1 MDPADI
7 QRALSGQG
15 IAIGSHEQSL
25 KYTHEQVASLAHS
38 VNTLVQR
45 LDSAIGSGAIG
56 GSQTNA
62 GPELYACDPEPYDGD
77 LNKCR
82 GFLLQCRLVFSQ
94 RARLFPTDISK
105 INHIIGL
112 LRGRA
117 LAWAQAS
124 AGTRLGDPS
133 LDTFVARFERI
144 FDRPNYAGC
153 AGDRLFTIR
162 QGVRSVADYA
172 VEFSTLSAESGWN
185 EPALLCAFRRGLNN
199 SVRDALVSG
208 ARPRDL
214 AEMVDRAIEL
224 DNHQPSQPLT
234 FLCFVS
240 FFSTPRSIVN
250 SRIWLTF

>member
-1 MDPADI
+1 MEGA
-7 QRALSGQG
+7 
-15 IAIGSHEQSL
+15 AIGNHEQAL
-25 KYTHEQVASLAHS
+25 NFTREQIASLALS

-45 LDSAIGSGAIG
+45 LDSAMSSVAVGGTQATSGAN
-56 GSQTNA
+56 S
-62 GPELYACDPEPYDGD
+62 YACDPEPYEGN

-82 GFLLQCRLVFSQ
+82 GFILQCRQVFSQ
-94 RARLFPTDISK
+94 RARLFPTELSK
-105 INHIIGL
+105 INYVIGL

-124 AGTRLGDPS
+124 AGTFLGDTS
-133 LDTFVARFERI
+133 LDTFLTRFERI

-162 QGVRSVADYA
+162 QGARSVADYA

-185 EPALLCAFRRGLNN
+185 EPALLCAFRRGLND
-199 SVRDALVSG
+199 SVWDALVSG

-224 DNHQPSQPLT
+224 DNHQQE
-234 FLCFVS
+234 
-240 FFSTPRSIVN
+240 
-250 SRIWLTF
+250 